1 VEHGISLKR
10 AVAFPFNLRVPA
22 LLRSLFGVFMAFVV
36 FGVFLAVIGRDPIDA
51 YGSFIDGTLK
61 SRVGLSEIGVRMIP
75 FVLTGLAAT
84 IPARVGLINVG
95 GEGQLYIGA
104 WAASGVALYLGT
116 GSIWLMIPAMVVA
129 GFVGGALWAGI
140 AVFLRNWR
148 GVNEVISTLLM
159 NYVAI
164 LFVNIFVFGVWKDPD
179 GYGYPYTADFST
191 AAILPALGSTRL
203 HMGMILP
210 IVGVIAVYLVLS
222 RTRWGYNMRA
232 IGGNPEA
239 ARRRGIAVT
248 RYLIIA
254 MLVGGGIAGIAGMS
268 EVAGIQH
275 HLRPGISND
284 LGFMGFLASWLANHN
299 PITLV
304 ATAFLIALVLVG
316 GDVLQISANLPS
328 SAMLI
333 LIGLVLFFVLG
344 FRRMERTRV

>member
-1 VEHGISLKR
+1 MLYKTFLKHN
-10 AVAFPFNLRVPA
+10 VAFPFTLRTPPFV
-22 LLRSLFGVFMAFVV
+22 RSLLGIFLAFAVFGVFM
-36 FGVFLAVIGRDPIDA
+36 AVIGRDPIDA
-51 YGSFIDGTLK
+51 YANFVNGTLK

-104 WAASGVALYLGT
+104 WAATGVALYMGF
-116 GSIWLMIPAMVVA
+116 GSIWLMIPAMIVA

-140 AVFLRNWR
+140 AVLLRNWR

-159 NYVAI
+159 NYVAV
-164 LFVNIFVFGVWKDPD
+164 LFVNIFVFGTWKDPD

-191 AAILPALGSTRL
+191 QAILPSLGSTRL
-203 HMGMILP
+203 HLGLILP
-210 IVGVIAVYLVLS
+210 IVAVIAVYLVLN

-239 ARRRGIAVT
+239 ARRRGIAVG
-248 RYLIIA
+248 RYLVIG
-254 MLVGGGIAGIAGMS
+254 MLVGGGLAGIAGMS

-304 ATAFLIALVLVG
+304 AVAFLIALVMVG
-316 GDVLQISANLPS
+316 GDVLQISASLPS

-344 FRRMERTRV
+344 LRRVERTRA

>member
-1 VEHGISLKR
+1 MPPI
-10 AVAFPFNLRVPA
+10 A
-22 LLRSLFGVFMAFVV
+22 RSLLGVFLAFAL
-36 FGVFLAVIGRDPIDA
+36 FGVFLALIGRDPVDA
-51 YGSFIDGTLK
+51 YASFINGTLRSK
-61 SRVGLSEIGVRMIP
+61 VGLSEICVKMIP

-104 WAASGVALYLGT
+104 WAATGVALYSGL
-116 GSIWLMIPAMVVA
+116 GSIWLMIPAMVVG
-129 GFVGGALWAGI
+129 GFVGGAVWAGI
-140 AVFLRNWR
+140 AILLRSWR

-164 LFVNIFVFGVWKDPD
+164 LFVNIFVFGSWKDPD

-191 AAILPALGSTRL
+191 ASILPALGGTRL
-203 HMGMILP
+203 HLGLILP
-210 IVGVIAVYLVLS
+210 ILAVIAVYLVLS
-222 RTRWGYNMRA
+222 CTRWGYNMRA
-232 IGGNPEA
+232 IGGNSDA
-239 ARRRGIAVT
+239 AQRRGIPVA
-248 RYLIIA
+248 RYLVIG
-254 MLVGGGIAGIAGMS
+254 MLVGGGLAGIAGMS

-299 PITLV
+299 PITLM
-304 ATAFLIALVLVG
+304 ATAFLIALVMVG
-316 GDVLQISANLPS
+316 GDVLQISASLPS

-344 FRRMERTRV
+344 LRRVGRTRA